1 MAYNI
6 QPISLEQTIAAMR
19 GGGDRTANAI
29 EAGQAGVAQSQA
41 AELEKRKAALAQRIQ
56 EAGIF
61 KGSELGQL
69 PEQAGLSISPEREV
83 SKDLVSDILTRT
95 APKAVTGSDVPAIT
109 KEEALKLS
117 ATLPPAVQAQF
128 LASVVDKKLRPEQ
141 VANLG
146 ARLGS
151 AQRMLDLSTE
161 KKDYQQN
168 TDPARLKT
176 NMFARQSATGN
187 DILNTLDE
195 KYGSGLVDQFPMF
208 EQLKTADRK
217 NFDQG
222 VEMFSNA
229 ILRPETGAVINTS
242 EYAGVKK
249 RYIPLPGDS
258 KELRQQKRAAREDM
272 VQLLN
277 AVKGG
282 DPDAIA
288 RLAEMPEAAD
298 NKRIRAKREKNKSPL
313 ERAMQPAPQ
322 EPVDSD
328 GIAPEDAEYF
338 Q

>member
-6 QPISLEQTIAAMR
+6 QPISLEQTIAALR

-29 EAGQAGVAQSQA
+29 EAGQAAVAQSRA
-41 AELEKRKAALAQRIQ
+41 AELEKRKMALTQRIQ

-69 PEQAGLSISPEREV
+69 PQQAGLSIAPDREV
-83 SKDLVSDILTRT
+83 SKDLVSDILAKT
-95 APKAVTGSDVPAIT
+95 APKASSSVVPIT
-109 KEEALKLS
+109 REQALKIS
-117 ATLPPAVQAQF
+117 STLPAGAQAQF
-128 LASVVDKKLRPEQ
+128 LAGSEGLSSDKA
-141 VANLG
+141 ANLA
-146 ARLGS
+146 ARLSGIHLPLEVS
-151 AQRMLDLSTE
+151 KE
-161 KKDYQQN
+161 KMGYQQN

-208 EQLKTADRK
+208 DQLKSEDRK
-217 NFDQG
+217 KFEQG
-222 VEMFSNA
+222 VELFANS
-229 ILRPETGAVINTS
+229 ILRPETGAVINAS
-242 EYAGVKK
+242 EYRGIKQ

-258 KELRQQKRAAREDM
+258 KEVREQKRAAREEM

-288 RLAEMPEAAD
+288 RLAEMPEAAA
-298 NKRIRAKREKNKSPL
+298 NKAIRAKREKNKSPL
-313 ERAMQPAPQ
+313 ERVLTPPQP
-322 EPVDSD
+322 EPDYQNTD
-328 GIAPEDAEYF
+328 QIAPEDAEYF
-338 Q
+338 N

>member
-6 QPISLEQTIAAMR
+6 QPISLEQTIAALR

-69 PEQAGLSISPEREV
+69 PEQAGLSLAPGREV
-83 SKDLVSDILTRT
+83 SRDLVSDIMTRT
-95 APKAVTGSDVPAIT
+95 APKEKSEGLGTYTRDQLLNISANLPTAGQ
-109 KEEALKLS
+109 AL
-117 ATLPPAVQAQF
+117 F
-128 LASVVDKKLRPEQ
+128 LAGAEGLPKDKAFNAALRNAGIYGPL
-141 VANLG
+141 AL
-146 ARLGS
+146 A
-151 AQRMLDLSTE
+151 TE

-176 NMFARQSATGN
+176 NMFARQSSTGN

-208 EQLKTADRK
+208 DQLKSEDRK
-217 NFDQG
+217 KFDQG
-222 VEMFSNA
+222 VELFANS
-229 ILRPETGAVINTS
+229 ILRPETGAVINAS
-242 EYAGVKK
+242 EYKGVKQ

-258 KELRQQKRAAREDM
+258 AGVRQQKRAAREEM

-277 AVKGG
+277 AVRGG

-288 RLAEMPEAAD
+288 RLAEMPEAAA
-298 NKRIRAKREKNKSPL
+298 NKAIRAKREKNKSQL
-313 ERAMQPAPQ
+313 ERIMQPADQ
-322 EPVDSD
+322 EPVVAPD